1 MKIFFDMDGVLSD
14 FDGGIR
20 NLCGLDPEPQGKSTL
35 AAMDR
40 MFEGMR
46 QVPHFYGRLEPL
58 PGAVELFTEIWT
70 QFGNN
75 CQILTGIPKPS
86 RGIVGAEEDK
96 REWVSRFIS
105 PDVVVNVVLRKEKPQ
120 FCTGPDCI
128 LIDDFVAYIREWE
141 KTGGSGILHRSVD
154 ETRKQL
160 YKFLENRN

>member
-1 MKIFFDMDGVLSD
+1 MKLFFDMDGVLSD

-20 NLCGLDPEPQGKSTL
+20 NLCGLDPEPQGKSTP

-70 QFGNN
+70 QLGNN
-75 CQILTGIPKPS
+75 CQILTGIPKPW
-86 RGIVGAEEDK
+86 RGVVTAEVDK
-96 REWVSRFIS
+96 RNWVRRLIS
-105 PDVVVNVVLRKEKPQ
+105 PDVIVNVVLRKDKVN

-128 LIDDFVAYIREWE
+128 LDDSIANIRAWE
-141 KTGGSGILHRSVD
+141 KAGGRGILHRSVE
-154 ETRKQL
+154 ETRAQL
-160 YKFLENRN
+160 CKIVKSI